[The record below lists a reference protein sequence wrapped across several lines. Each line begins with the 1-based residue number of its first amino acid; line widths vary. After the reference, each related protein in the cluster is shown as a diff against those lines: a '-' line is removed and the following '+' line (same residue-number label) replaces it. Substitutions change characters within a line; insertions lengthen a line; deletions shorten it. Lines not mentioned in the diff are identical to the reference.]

1 MSLKAL
7 AAMITPGVAV
17 KAITVPM
24 ALAGV
29 ALSSDALHG
38 NISKDFRKTFG
49 FGRWFAPLV
58 GVYEGAV
65 AVLLWY
71 DGGAHRALALRMLA
85 VVLGGV
91 NYAHLVCE
99 GNPGGCVVPLAL
111 NALAVVAL
119 QDLTG
124 GGWAD
129 VAKAQALLG
138 VAGAVVG
145 VVVSALSPGKP
156 KDE

>member
-1 MSLKAL
+1 MQ
-7 AAMITPGVAV
+7 AV
-17 KAITVPM
+17 QQE
-24 ALAGV
+24 
-29 ALSSDALHG
+29 
-38 NISKDFRKTFG
+38 
-49 FGRWFAPLV
+49 APHLLR
-58 GVYEGAV
+58 YLAV
-65 AVLLWY
+65 AIVANKKRRNMLKDLVKIIQSDVY
-71 DGGAHRALALRMLA
+71 DDPALDFVVAA
-85 VVLGGV
+85 FVLGGV

-99 GNPGGCVVPLAL
+99 GNPGGCMVPLAL